1 MNALKILAI
10 SFIFLPILA
19 TGPGPAAAEDSS
31 KSGWEKV
38 QLRGGNTLQGK
49 VIKKTDTDIFLDV
62 GYTILRIPR
71 ASIDLITAIVESND
85 PAGAKAANKSG
96 PEADSIFFTSQRD
109 AGTIEEKA
117 REVAEAVVQVLCLS
131 KSGSGFII
139 NRKEGYVVTNYHV
152 IEQERDISLMIYV
165 KEKKGLRK
173 EKVSDV
179 RIVAFNP
186 FFDLALL
193 KIENPQKIPLRETYL
208 GDYGRVKIGDPVFA
222 IGNPLG
228 LDRTVSDG
236 IVSNRS
242 RALGGKLSI
251 QTTAAINPGNSG
263 GPLFNNRGEVIGVT
277 SSKIMGGESLGFA
290 IPVHY
295 VKDFLRN
302 RAAFAFDKDNPNT
315 GFRYLKPP
323 PKKLKDKKKK

>member
-1 MNALKILAI
+1 MRLKKLLAAFLLIPALAI
-10 SFIFLPILA
+10 GQAQADDASK
-19 TGPGPAAAEDSS
+19 AA
-31 KSGWEKV
+31 WEKV
-38 QLRGGNTLQGK
+38 VLRGGNTLQGQI
-49 VIKKTDTDIFLDV
+49 IKKTDIDIFLDV

-71 ASIDLITAIVESND
+71 ASIDLITTVVESKD
-85 PAGAKAANKSG
+85 PGGAKAARK
-96 PEADSIFFTSQRD
+96 ADSIFFTSRLN

-117 REVAEAVVQVLCLS
+117 RDVAEGVVQVLCLS

-193 KIENPQKIPLRETYL
+193 KIENPEKIPLRETYL
-208 GDYGRVKIGDPVFA
+208 GDYSRVKIGDPVFA

-290 IPVHY
+290 IPIHY

-302 RAAFAFDKDNPNT
+302 REAFAFDKDNPNT

-323 PKKLKDKKKK
+323 PKSQTVKKKK

>member
-1 MNALKILAI
+1 MRLKKLLAAFLLIPALAI
-10 SFIFLPILA
+10 GQAQADDASK
-19 TGPGPAAAEDSS
+19 AA
-31 KSGWEKV
+31 WEKV
-38 QLRGGNTLQGK
+38 VLRGGNTLQGQI
-49 VIKKTDTDIFLDV
+49 IKKTDVDIFLDV

-71 ASIDLITAIVESND
+71 ASIDLITTVVESKD
-85 PAGAKAANKSG
+85 PGGAKSARK
-96 PEADSIFFTSQRD
+96 ADSIFFTSRLN

-117 REVAEAVVQVLCLS
+117 RDVAEGVVQVLCLS

-173 EKVSDV
+173 EKLSDI

-193 KIENPQKIPLRETYL
+193 KIENPEKIPLRETYL
-208 GDYGRVKIGDPVFA
+208 GDYSRVKLGDPVFA

-263 GPLFNNRGEVIGVT
+263 GPLFNIRGEVIGVT

-290 IPVHY
+290 IPIHY

>member
-1 MNALKILAI
+1 MNALKILTI
-10 SFIFLPILA
+10 SFIFLPVI
-19 TGPGPAAAEDSS
+19 AAAEDSS
-31 KSGWEKV
+31 KSGWEKI

-96 PEADSIFFTSQRD
+96 PEADSIFFTSRRD

-117 REVAEAVVQVLCLS
+117 QEVAEGVVQVLCLS

-193 KIENPQKIPLRETYL
+193 KIENPQKVPLRETYL
-208 GDYGRVKIGDPVFA
+208 GDYDRVKIGDPVFA

-263 GPLFNNRGEVIGVT
+263 GPLFNNRGGLFGAPT
-277 SSKIMGGESLGFA
+277 PRSW
-290 IPVHY
+290 
-295 VKDFLRN
+295 
-302 RAAFAFDKDNPNT
+302 AASPSASPSRFT
-315 GFRYLKPP
+315 T
-323 PKKLKDKKKK
+323 

>member
-1 MNALKILAI
+1 MRLKKLLAAFLLIPALAI
-10 SFIFLPILA
+10 GQAQAQANDASK
-19 TGPGPAAAEDSS
+19 AA
-31 KSGWEKV
+31 WEKV
-38 QLRGGNTLQGK
+38 VLRGGNTLQGQI
-49 VIKKTDTDIFLDV
+49 IKKTDVDIFLDV

-71 ASIDLITAIVESND
+71 ASIDLITTVVESKD
-85 PAGAKAANKSG
+85 PGGAKSARK
-96 PEADSIFFTSQRD
+96 ADSIFFTSRLN

-117 REVAEAVVQVLCLS
+117 RDVAEGVVQVLCLS

-173 EKVSDV
+173 EKLSDI

-193 KIENPQKIPLRETYL
+193 KIENPEKIPLRETYL
-208 GDYGRVKIGDPVFA
+208 GDYSRVKLGDPVFA

-263 GPLFNNRGEVIGVT
+263 GPLFNIRGEVIGVT

-290 IPVHY
+290 IPIHY

-302 RAAFAFDKDNPNT
+302 REAFAFDKDNPNT

-323 PKKLKDKKKK
+323 PKSQAVKKKK

>member
-1 MNALKILAI
+1 MQADENSK
-10 SFIFLPILA
+10 
-19 TGPGPAAAEDSS
+19 AA
-31 KSGWEKV
+31 WEKV
-38 QLRGGNTLQGK
+38 VLRGGNTLQGQI
-49 VIKKTDTDIFLDV
+49 IKKTDTDIFLDV

-71 ASIDLITAIVESND
+71 ASIDLITTVVESKD
-85 PAGAKAANKSG
+85 PAGGKSARK
-96 PEADSIFFTSQRD
+96 ADSIFFTSRLN

-117 REVAEAVVQVLCLS
+117 REVAEGVVQVLCLS

-193 KIENPQKIPLRETYL
+193 KIENPGKVPLRETYL
-208 GDYGRVKIGDPVFA
+208 GEYNRGKIGDPVFA

-290 IPVHY
+290 IPIHY

-302 RAAFAFDKDNPNT
+302 REAFAFDKDNPNT

-323 PKKLKDKKKK
+323 PKSQTLKKKK

>member
-1 MNALKILAI
+1 MRLNRILGAFLLIPAL
-10 SFIFLPILA
+10 
-19 TGPGPAAAEDSS
+19 AAAPVQADENS
-31 KSGWEKV
+31 KAAWEKV
-38 QLRGGNTLQGK
+38 VLRGGNTLQGQI
-49 VIKKTDTDIFLDV
+49 IKKTDTDIFLDV

-71 ASIDLITAIVESND
+71 ASIDLITTVVESKD
-85 PAGAKAANKSG
+85 PAGGKSARK
-96 PEADSIFFTSQRD
+96 ADSIFFTSRLN

-117 REVAEAVVQVLCLS
+117 REVAEGVVQVLCLS

-193 KIENPQKIPLRETYL
+193 KIENPGKVPLRETYL
-208 GDYGRVKIGDPVFA
+208 GEYNRVKIGDPVFA

-290 IPVHY
+290 IPIHY

-302 RAAFAFDKDNPNT
+302 REAFAFDKDNPNT

-323 PKKLKDKKKK
+323 PKSQTLKKKK

>member
-1 MNALKILAI
+1 MNALKILTI
-10 SFIFLPILA
+10 SFIFLPVI
-19 TGPGPAAAEDSS
+19 AAAEDSS
-31 KSGWEKV
+31 KSGWEKI

-96 PEADSIFFTSQRD
+96 PEADSIFFTSRRD

-117 REVAEAVVQVLCLS
+117 QEVAEGVVQVLCLS

-193 KIENPQKIPLRETYL
+193 KIENPQKVPLRETYL
-208 GDYGRVKIGDPVFA
+208 GDYDRVKIGDPVFA

-290 IPVHY
+290 IPIHY

-302 RAAFAFDKDNPNT
+302 REAFAFDKDNPNT

-323 PKKLKDKKKK
+323 PKRLKDKK

>member
-10 SFIFLPILA
+10 SFIFLPAI
-19 TGPGPAAAEDSS
+19 AAAEDSS

-71 ASIDLITAIVESND
+71 ASIDLITAIVESGD
-85 PAGAKAANKSG
+85 PASAKAGSPSG
-96 PEADSIFFTSQRD
+96 PKADSIFFTSQRD

>member
-1 MNALKILAI
+1 
-10 SFIFLPILA
+10 
-19 TGPGPAAAEDSS
+19 
-31 KSGWEKV
+31 
-38 QLRGGNTLQGK
+38 
-49 VIKKTDTDIFLDV
+49 
-62 GYTILRIPR
+62 
-71 ASIDLITAIVESND
+71 
-85 PAGAKAANKSG
+85 
-96 PEADSIFFTSQRD
+96 
-109 AGTIEEKA
+109 
-117 REVAEAVVQVLCLS
+117 
-131 KSGSGFII
+131 SGFII

-152 IEQERDISLMIYV
+152 IEKERDISLMIYV

-193 KIENPQKIPLRETYL
+193 KIESPEKIPLRETYL
-208 GDYGRVKIGDPVFA
+208 GDYSRVKIGDPVFA

-290 IPVHY
+290 IPIQY

-302 RAAFAFDKDNPNT
+302 REAFAFDKDNPNT

-323 PKKLKDKKKK
+323 PKKQKVKKKK

>member
-1 MNALKILAI
+1 MNALKILTI
-10 SFIFLPILA
+10 SFIFLPVI
-19 TGPGPAAAEDSS
+19 AAAEDSS
-31 KSGWEKV
+31 KSGWEKI

-96 PEADSIFFTSQRD
+96 PEADSIFFTSRRD

-117 REVAEAVVQVLCLS
+117 QEVAEGVVQVLCLS

-193 KIENPQKIPLRETYL
+193 KIENPQKVPLRETYL
-208 GDYGRVKIGDPVFA
+208 GDYDRVKIGDPVFA

-228 LDRTVSDG
+228 LDRTGSDG

-290 IPVHY
+290 IPIHY

-323 PKKLKDKKKK
+323 PKRLKDKK

>member
-1 MNALKILAI
+1 M
-10 SFIFLPILA
+10 
-19 TGPGPAAAEDSS
+19 
-31 KSGWEKV
+31 
-38 QLRGGNTLQGK
+38 
-49 VIKKTDTDIFLDV
+49 
-62 GYTILRIPR
+62 
-71 ASIDLITAIVESND
+71 DLITAIVESND

-96 PEADSIFFTSQRD
+96 PEADSIFFTSRRD

-117 REVAEAVVQVLCLS
+117 QEVAEGVVQVLCLS

-193 KIENPQKIPLRETYL
+193 KIENPQKVPLRETYL
-208 GDYGRVKIGDPVFA
+208 GDYDRVKIGDPVFA

-290 IPVHY
+290 IPIHY

-323 PKKLKDKKKK
+323 PKRLKDKK

>member
-1 MNALKILAI
+1 MLKTFTVI
-10 SFIFLPILA
+10 SLCLPLVLI
-19 TGPGPAAAEDSS
+19 TSHGEAEDPD
-31 KSGWEKV
+31 KGGWERIR
-38 QLRGGNTLQGK
+38 LRGGSVLLGK
-49 VIKKTDTDIFLDV
+49 IIKSTDTDVFLDV
-62 GYTILRIPR
+62 GPTIIPIPR
-71 ASIDLITAIVESND
+71 SSIDTISARVESGD
-85 PAGAKAANKSG
+85 PSGAKTGNKTG
-96 PEADSIFFTSQRD
+96 TAADSIFFTSRRD
-109 AGTIEEKA
+109 TGTIEEKA
-117 REVAEAVVQVLCLS
+117 REVAEGVVQVLCLS

-139 NRKEGYVVTNYHV
+139 NSKEGYVVTNYHV

-193 KIENPQKIPLRETYL
+193 KIENPKKVPLRETYL
-208 GDYGRVKIGDPVFA
+208 GDYRRVKIGDPVFA

-290 IPVHY
+290 IPIQY

-302 RAAFAFDKDNPNT
+302 REAFAFDKDNPNT
-315 GFRYLKPP
+315 GFRYLRPP
-323 PKKLKDKKKK
+323 PKKLKASKKK

>member
-1 MNALKILAI
+1 MNTLKTTTISLLLLALAAGG
-10 SFIFLPILA
+10 LPA
-19 TGPGPAAAEDSS
+19 QDSS
-31 KSGWEKV
+31 TAGWEKIR
-38 QLRGGNTLQGK
+38 LRSGNSLQGK
-49 VIKKTDTDIFLDV
+49 VIKRTDTDIFLDV

-71 ASIDLITAIVESND
+71 ASIDVITAQVESAD
-85 PAGAKAANKSG
+85 PAARKAGNKPG
-96 PEADSIFFTSQRD
+96 PQADSIFFTRRLD

-117 REVAEAVVQVLCLS
+117 RAVAEGVVQVLCLS

-152 IEQERDISLMIYV
+152 IEKERDISLMIYV

-193 KIENPQKIPLRETYL
+193 KIENPEKVPLRETYL

-290 IPVHY
+290 IPIQY

-302 RAAFAFDKDNPNT
+302 REAFAFDKDNPNT

-323 PKKLKDKKKK
+323 PKKQKVKKKK

>member
-1 MNALKILAI
+1 MNALKILTI
-10 SFIFLPILA
+10 SFIFLPVI
-19 TGPGPAAAEDSS
+19 AAAEDSS

-71 ASIDLITAIVESND
+71 ASIDLITAIVESGD
-85 PAGAKAANKSG
+85 PASAKAGSPSG
-96 PEADSIFFTSQRD
+96 PKADSIFFTSQRD

-173 EKVSDV
+173 EKLSNI

-193 KIENPQKIPLRETYL
+193 KIENPEKIPLRETYL
-208 GDYGRVKIGDPVFA
+208 GDYSRVKIGDPVFA

-290 IPVHY
+290 IPIHY

-302 RAAFAFDKDNPNT
+302 REAFAFDKDNPNT

-323 PKKLKDKKKK
+323 PKSQAVKKKK

>member
-1 MNALKILAI
+1 MNTLKTTTISLLLLALAAGG
-10 SFIFLPILA
+10 LPA
-19 TGPGPAAAEDSS
+19 QDSS
-31 KSGWEKV
+31 TSGWEKIR
-38 QLRGGNTLQGK
+38 LRSGNSLQGK
-49 VIKKTDTDIFLDV
+49 VIKRTDTDIFLDV

-71 ASIDLITAIVESND
+71 ASIDVITAQVESAD
-85 PAGAKAANKSG
+85 PAARKAGNKPG
-96 PEADSIFFTSQRD
+96 PQADSIFFTRRLD

-117 REVAEAVVQVLCLS
+117 RAVAEGVVQVLCLS

-152 IEQERDISLMIYV
+152 IEKERDISLMIYV

-193 KIENPQKIPLRETYL
+193 KIECPEKIPLRETFV
-208 GDYGRVKIGDPVFA
+208 GDYSRVKIGDPVFA

-290 IPVHY
+290 IPIQY

-302 RAAFAFDKDNPNT
+302 REAFAFDKDNPNT

-323 PKKLKDKKKK
+323 PKKQKVKKKK

>member
-1 MNALKILAI
+1 MRLKKLLAAFLLIPALAI
-10 SFIFLPILA
+10 GQAQADDASK
-19 TGPGPAAAEDSS
+19 AA
-31 KSGWEKV
+31 WEKV
-38 QLRGGNTLQGK
+38 VLRGGNTLQGQI
-49 VIKKTDTDIFLDV
+49 IKKTDVDIFLDV

-71 ASIDLITAIVESND
+71 ASIDLITTVVESKD
-85 PAGAKAANKSG
+85 PGGAKSARK
-96 PEADSIFFTSQRD
+96 ADSIFFTSRLN

-117 REVAEAVVQVLCLS
+117 RDVAEGVVQVLCLS

-173 EKVSDV
+173 EKLSDI

-193 KIENPQKIPLRETYL
+193 KIENPEKIPLRETYL
-208 GDYGRVKIGDPVFA
+208 GDYSRVKIGDPVFA

-263 GPLFNNRGEVIGVT
+263 GPLFNIRGEVIGVT

-290 IPVHY
+290 IPIHY

-302 RAAFAFDKDNPNT
+302 REAFAFDKDNPNT

-323 PKKLKDKKKK
+323 PKSQAVKKKK

>member
-1 MNALKILAI
+1 MRLKKLLAAFLLIPALAI
-10 SFIFLPILA
+10 GQAQADDASK
-19 TGPGPAAAEDSS
+19 AA
-31 KSGWEKV
+31 WEKV
-38 QLRGGNTLQGK
+38 VLRGGNTLQGQI
-49 VIKKTDTDIFLDV
+49 IKKTDVDIFLDV

-71 ASIDLITAIVESND
+71 ASIDLITTVVESKD
-85 PAGAKAANKSG
+85 PGGAKSARK
-96 PEADSIFFTSQRD
+96 ADSIFFTSRLN

-117 REVAEAVVQVLCLS
+117 RDVAEGVVQVLCLS

-173 EKVSDV
+173 EKLSDI

-193 KIENPQKIPLRETYL
+193 KIENPEKIPLRETYL
-208 GDYGRVKIGDPVFA
+208 GDYSRVKLGDPVFA

-263 GPLFNNRGEVIGVT
+263 GPLFNIRGEVIGVT

-290 IPVHY
+290 IPIHY

-302 RAAFAFDKDNPNT
+302 REAFAFDKDNPNT

-323 PKKLKDKKKK
+323 PKSQAVKKKK

>member
-1 MNALKILAI
+1 MNTLKTTTISLLLLALAAGG
-10 SFIFLPILA
+10 LPA
-19 TGPGPAAAEDSS
+19 QDSS
-31 KSGWEKV
+31 TAGWEKIR
-38 QLRGGNTLQGK
+38 LRSGNSLQGK
-49 VIKKTDTDIFLDV
+49 VIKRTDTDIFLDV

-71 ASIDLITAIVESND
+71 ASIDVITAQVESAD
-85 PAGAKAANKSG
+85 PAARNAGNKPG
-96 PEADSIFFTSQRD
+96 PQADSIFFTRRLD

-117 REVAEAVVQVLCLS
+117 RAVAEGVVQVLCLS

-193 KIENPQKIPLRETYL
+193 KIENPEKIPLRETYL
-208 GDYGRVKIGDPVFA
+208 GDYSRVKIGDPVFA

-290 IPVHY
+290 IPIQY

-302 RAAFAFDKDNPNT
+302 REAFAFDKDNPNT

-323 PKKLKDKKKK
+323 PKKQKAKKKK

>member
-1 MNALKILAI
+1 MNALKILTI
-10 SFIFLPILA
+10 SFIFLPVI
-19 TGPGPAAAEDSS
+19 AAAEDSS
-31 KSGWEKV
+31 KSGWEKI

-96 PEADSIFFTSQRD
+96 PEADSIFFTSRRD

-117 REVAEAVVQVLCLS
+117 QEVAEGVVQVLCLS

-193 KIENPQKIPLRETYL
+193 KIENPQKVPLRETYL
-208 GDYGRVKIGDPVFA
+208 GDYDRVKIGDPVFA

-290 IPVHY
+290 IPIHY

-323 PKKLKDKKKK
+323 PKRQKDKK

>member
-1 MNALKILAI
+1 MSLALVAA
-10 SFIFLPILA
+10 PTPEVA
-19 TGPGPAAAEDSS
+19 PPGPVARTED
-31 KSGWEKV
+31 E
-38 QLRGGNTLQGK
+38 RNTMA
-49 VIKKTDTDIFLDV
+49 VF
-62 GYTILRIPR
+62 
-71 ASIDLITAIVESND
+71 
-85 PAGAKAANKSG
+85 
-96 PEADSIFFTSQRD
+96 
-109 AGTIEEKA
+109 
-117 REVAEAVVQVLCLS
+117 EAVAPAVVFVTQSRVVRDWSLRPTRLP
-131 KSGSGFII
+131 SGTGAGFAWDAA
-139 NRKEGYVVTNYHV
+139 GHVVTNYHV

-193 KIENPQKIPLRETYL
+193 KIENPEKVPLRETYL
-208 GDYGRVKIGDPVFA
+208 GDYSRVKIGDPVFA

-290 IPVHY
+290 IPIQY

-302 RAAFAFDKDNPNT
+302 REAFAFDKDNPNT

-323 PKKLKDKKKK
+323 PKKQKAKKKK

>member
-1 MNALKILAI
+1 MNALKILTI
-10 SFIFLPILA
+10 SFIFLPVI
-19 TGPGPAAAEDSS
+19 AAAEDSS
-31 KSGWEKV
+31 KSGWEKI

-49 VIKKTDTDIFLDV
+49 VIKKTDTDILLDV

-96 PEADSIFFTSQRD
+96 PEADSIFFTSRRD

-117 REVAEAVVQVLCLS
+117 QEVAEGVVQVLCLS

-193 KIENPQKIPLRETYL
+193 KIENPQKVPLRETYL
-208 GDYGRVKIGDPVFA
+208 GDYDRVKIGDPVFA

-290 IPVHY
+290 IPIHY

-323 PKKLKDKKKK
+323 PKRQKDKK

>member
-1 MNALKILAI
+1 M
-10 SFIFLPILA
+10 
-19 TGPGPAAAEDSS
+19 E
-31 KSGWEKV
+31 SG
-38 QLRGGNTLQGK
+38 
-49 VIKKTDTDIFLDV
+49 
-62 GYTILRIPR
+62 
-71 ASIDLITAIVESND
+71 D
-85 PAGAKAANKSG
+85 PASAKAGSPSG
-96 PEADSIFFTSQRD
+96 PKADSIFFTSQRD

-323 PKKLKDKKKK
+323 PKRLKDKK

>member
-1 MNALKILAI
+1 MRLKKLLAAFLLIPALAI
-10 SFIFLPILA
+10 GQAQADDASK
-19 TGPGPAAAEDSS
+19 AA
-31 KSGWEKV
+31 WEKV
-38 QLRGGNTLQGK
+38 VLRGGNTLQWQI
-49 VIKKTDTDIFLDV
+49 IKKTDIDIFLDV

-71 ASIDLITAIVESND
+71 ASIDLITTVVESKD
-85 PAGAKAANKSG
+85 PGGAKAARK
-96 PEADSIFFTSQRD
+96 ADSIFFTSRLN

-117 REVAEAVVQVLCLS
+117 RDVAEGVVQVLCLS

-173 EKVSDV
+173 EKLSNI

-193 KIENPQKIPLRETYL
+193 KIENPEKIPLRETYL
-208 GDYGRVKIGDPVFA
+208 GDYSRVKIGDPVFA

-290 IPVHY
+290 IPIHY

-302 RAAFAFDKDNPNT
+302 REAFAFDKDNPNT

-323 PKKLKDKKKK
+323 PKSQTVKKKK

>member
-1 MNALKILAI
+1 MRLKKLLAAFLLIPALAI
-10 SFIFLPILA
+10 GQAQADDASK
-19 TGPGPAAAEDSS
+19 AA
-31 KSGWEKV
+31 WEKV
-38 QLRGGNTLQGK
+38 VLRGGNTLQGQI
-49 VIKKTDTDIFLDV
+49 IKKTDIDIFLDV

-71 ASIDLITAIVESND
+71 ASIDLITTVVESKD
-85 PAGAKAANKSG
+85 PGGAKAARK
-96 PEADSIFFTSQRD
+96 ADSIFFTSRLN

-117 REVAEAVVQVLCLS
+117 RDVAEGVVQVLCLS

-193 KIENPQKIPLRETYL
+193 KIENPEKIPLRETYL
-208 GDYGRVKIGDPVFA
+208 GDYRRVKIGDPVFA

-263 GPLFNNRGEVIGVT
+263 GPLFNIRGEVIGVT

-290 IPVHY
+290 IPIHY

-302 RAAFAFDKDNPNT
+302 REAFAFDKDNPNT

-323 PKKLKDKKKK
+323 PKSQTVKKKK

>member
-1 MNALKILAI
+1 MRLNLLVAAVLLIPA
-10 SFIFLPILA
+10 LA
-19 TGPGPAAAEDSS
+19 TGPAQADDTS
-31 KSGWEKV
+31 KASWEKV
-38 QLRGGNTLQGK
+38 VLRGGNTLQGQI
-49 VIKKTDTDIFLDV
+49 IKKTDTDIFLDV

-71 ASIDLITAIVESND
+71 ASIDLITTVVESKD
-85 PAGAKAANKSG
+85 PAGGKSARS
-96 PEADSIFFTSQRD
+96 ADSIFFTSRLN

-117 REVAEAVVQVLCLS
+117 REVAEGVVQVLCLS

-193 KIENPQKIPLRETYL
+193 KIENPEKVPLRETYL
-208 GDYGRVKIGDPVFA
+208 GDYSRVKIGDPVFA

-290 IPVHY
+290 IPIHY

-302 RAAFAFDKDNPNT
+302 REAFAFDKDNPNT

-323 PKKLKDKKKK
+323 PKSQTVKKKK

>member
-1 MNALKILAI
+1 MRLKIVVATFLLIPALAI
-10 SFIFLPILA
+10 GQAQAQAQADDASK
-19 TGPGPAAAEDSS
+19 AA
-31 KSGWEKV
+31 WEKV
-38 QLRGGNTLQGK
+38 VLRGGNILQGQI
-49 VIKKTDTDIFLDV
+49 IKKTDVDIFLDV

-71 ASIDLITAIVESND
+71 ASIDLITTVVESKD
-85 PAGAKAANKSG
+85 PSGGKSALK
-96 PEADSIFFTSQRD
+96 ADSIFFTSRLN
-109 AGTIEEKA
+109 AGTIKEKA
-117 REVAEAVVQVLCLS
+117 REVAEGVVQVLCLS

-193 KIENPQKIPLRETYL
+193 KIENPEKIPLRETYL
-208 GDYGRVKIGDPVFA
+208 GDYRRVKIGDPVFA

-263 GPLFNNRGEVIGVT
+263 GPLFNIRGEVIGVT

-290 IPVHY
+290 IPIHY

-302 RAAFAFDKDNPNT
+302 REAFAFDKDNPNT

-323 PKKLKDKKKK
+323 PKSQTVKKKK

>member
-1 MNALKILAI
+1 MKTLKILVI
-10 SFIFLPILA
+10 SFSFLPALA
-19 TGPGPAAAEDSS
+19 ATAGDSS
-31 KSGWEKV
+31 ESGWEKV

-71 ASIDLITAIVESND
+71 ASIDLITAIVDSDD
-85 PAGAKAANKSG
+85 PANPRAGSKSG
-96 PEADSIFFTSQRD
+96 PKADSIFFTSRRD

-117 REVAEAVVQVLCLS
+117 REVAEGVVQVLCLS

-193 KIENPQKIPLRETYL
+193 KIENPEKVPLRETYL
-208 GDYGRVKIGDPVFA
+208 GDYSRVMIGDPVFA

-290 IPVHY
+290 IPIHY

-302 RAAFAFDKDNPNT
+302 REAFAFDKDNPNT

-323 PKKLKDKKKK
+323 PKRLKDKK

>member
-1 MNALKILAI
+1 MNALKILTI
-10 SFIFLPILA
+10 SFIFLPVI
-19 TGPGPAAAEDSS
+19 AAAEDSS
-31 KSGWEKV
+31 KSGWEKI

-71 ASIDLITAIVESND
+71 ASIDLITAIVESGD
-85 PAGAKAANKSG
+85 PASAKAGSPSG
-96 PEADSIFFTSQRD
+96 PKADSIFFTSQRD

-193 KIENPQKIPLRETYL
+193 KIENPQKVPLRETYL
-208 GDYGRVKIGDPVFA
+208 GDYDRVKIGDPVFA

-290 IPVHY
+290 IPIHY

-323 PKKLKDKKKK
+323 PKRLKDKK

>member
-1 MNALKILAI
+1 MRLKKLLAAFLLIPALAI
-10 SFIFLPILA
+10 GQAQADDASK
-19 TGPGPAAAEDSS
+19 AA
-31 KSGWEKV
+31 WEKV
-38 QLRGGNTLQGK
+38 VLRGGNTLQGQI
-49 VIKKTDTDIFLDV
+49 IKKTDIDIFLDV

-71 ASIDLITAIVESND
+71 ASIDLITTVVESKD
-85 PAGAKAANKSG
+85 PGGAKAARK
-96 PEADSIFFTSQRD
+96 ADSIFFTSRLN

-117 REVAEAVVQVLCLS
+117 RDVAEGVVQVLCLS

-173 EKVSDV
+173 EKLSDI

-193 KIENPQKIPLRETYL
+193 KIENPEKIPLRETYL
-208 GDYGRVKIGDPVFA
+208 GDYSRVKIGDPVFA

-290 IPVHY
+290 IPIHY

-302 RAAFAFDKDNPNT
+302 REAFAFDKDNPNT

-323 PKKLKDKKKK
+323 PKSQTVKKKK

>member
-1 MNALKILAI
+1 MNTLKTTTISLLLLALAAGG
-10 SFIFLPILA
+10 LPA
-19 TGPGPAAAEDSS
+19 QDSS
-31 KSGWEKV
+31 TSGWEKIR
-38 QLRGGNTLQGK
+38 LRSGNSLQGK
-49 VIKKTDTDIFLDV
+49 VIKRTDTDIFLDV

-71 ASIDLITAIVESND
+71 ASIDVITAQVESAD
-85 PAGAKAANKSG
+85 PAARKAGNKPG
-96 PEADSIFFTSQRD
+96 PQADSIFFTRRLD

-117 REVAEAVVQVLCLS
+117 RTVAEGVVQVLCLS

-152 IEQERDISLMIYV
+152 IEKERDISLMIYV

-193 KIENPQKIPLRETYL
+193 KIESPEKIPLRETYL
-208 GDYGRVKIGDPVFA
+208 GDYSRVKIGDPVFA

-290 IPVHY
+290 IPIQY

-302 RAAFAFDKDNPNT
+302 REAFAFDKDNPNT

-323 PKKLKDKKKK
+323 PKKQKVKKKK

>member
-1 MNALKILAI
+1 M
-10 SFIFLPILA
+10 
-19 TGPGPAAAEDSS
+19 
-31 KSGWEKV
+31 
-38 QLRGGNTLQGK
+38 
-49 VIKKTDTDIFLDV
+49 
-62 GYTILRIPR
+62 
-71 ASIDLITAIVESND
+71 
-85 PAGAKAANKSG
+85 
-96 PEADSIFFTSQRD
+96 
-109 AGTIEEKA
+109 
-117 REVAEAVVQVLCLS
+117 LCLS

-193 KIENPQKIPLRETYL
+193 KIENPQKVPLRETYL
-208 GDYGRVKIGDPVFA
+208 GDYDRVKIGDPVFA

-323 PKKLKDKKKK
+323 PKRLKDKK

>member
-1 MNALKILAI
+1 MTLKKLVIAFLLIPALAAGTGA
-10 SFIFLPILA
+10 A
-19 TGPGPAAAEDSS
+19 TADDSS
-31 KSGWEKV
+31 KAGWEKIV
-38 QLRGGNTLQGK
+38 LRGGNTLQGK
-49 VIKKTDTDIFLDV
+49 IIKKTDTDIFLDV

-71 ASIDLITAIVESND
+71 ASINIITTVVESKD
-85 PAGAKAANKSG
+85 PGGGNK
-96 PEADSIFFTSQRD
+96 PALKADSIFFTSRLD

-173 EKVSDV
+173 ERVSDV

-193 KIENPQKIPLRETYL
+193 KIENPEKIPLRETYL
-208 GDYGRVKIGDPVFA
+208 GDYTRVKIGDPVFA

-290 IPVHY
+290 IPIHY

-302 RAAFAFDKDNPNT
+302 REAFAFDKDNPNT

-323 PKKLKDKKKK
+323 PKSQPVRKKKIE